1 MSAQPLDRR
10 SAGEIMMRIVI
21 CLLIVAGFAGCASP
35 TARDGGAWH
44 IVARYAIGGDGGWD
58 LLTVDPE
65 RPRLFLSHGDR
76 VDVVE
81 ADTGAAI
88 AQIPGAR
95 IHAIA
100 LAPEAGRGFI
110 SNGGSDSLT
119 VFDLAT
125 LKVLEQIKVT
135 GSNPDAL
142 LHDPFTGHVFAF
154 NGRSANA
161 TVVDAKTLQVIA
173 TVALPGKPEL
183 AVSDGAGQ
191 VFVNIEDRSEIA
203 KIDART
209 GTVLATWPL
218 APGEE
223 PSGLAIDPDHQ
234 RLFAVCSNRRMMVL
248 DAASGRIVQELPIGE
263 GPDSAAF
270 DPSTALAFSSN
281 GDGTLTIV
289 HEDDPEHF
297 RVVATVATQRS
308 ARTLAL
314 DVARHRIYLPA
325 AELGPAPAPTA
336 EHPHPRPAIVPGTF
350 SVLVVGM

>member
-1 MSAQPLDRR
+1 MIRV
-10 SAGEIMMRIVI
+10 VI
-21 CLLIVAGFAGCASP
+21 FLIVAAVIAGCASLG
-35 TARDGGAWH
+35 TSGDGAWRV
-44 IVARYAIGGDGGWD
+44 VARYAIGGDGGWD
-58 LLTVDPE
+58 LATVDPE
-65 RPRLFLSHGDR
+65 RRRLFLSHGDR
-76 VDVVE
+76 VEVVD

-125 LKVLEQIKVT
+125 LKVLESIKVT

-161 TVVDAKTLQVIA
+161 TVVDPKTLQVVA
-173 TVALPGKPEL
+173 TLTLPGKPEL
-183 AVSDGAGQ
+183 PASDGAGAI
-191 VFVNIEDRSEIA
+191 FVNLEDRSEVA
-203 KIDART
+203 KLDAAS
-209 GTVLATWPL
+209 GEVLATWPL

-223 PSGLAIDPDHQ
+223 PSGLAIDAAHQ
-234 RLFAVCSNRRMMVL
+234 RLFAVCSNRRMIVL
-248 DAASGRIVQELPIGE
+248 DASSGRVVQELPIGD

-270 DPSTALAFSSN
+270 DASTGLAFSSN
-281 GDGTLTIV
+281 GDGTLTLV

-314 DVARHRIYLPA
+314 DATRHRVYLPA
-325 AELGPAPAPTA
+325 AELGATPAPTA
-336 EHPHPRPAIVPGTF
+336 DHPHPRPTIVPGTF